1 MENAPDNVNVR
12 RAKIKSEN
20 EKTSE
25 KLSIKRRQKLS
36 EKRITFIAKVKK
48 QKPPQPPPPPA
59 PPTAEQEG
67 NAQPAL
73 EQMDVDMDVQQQN

>member
-48 QKPPQPPPPPA
+48 QKPPQPPPA